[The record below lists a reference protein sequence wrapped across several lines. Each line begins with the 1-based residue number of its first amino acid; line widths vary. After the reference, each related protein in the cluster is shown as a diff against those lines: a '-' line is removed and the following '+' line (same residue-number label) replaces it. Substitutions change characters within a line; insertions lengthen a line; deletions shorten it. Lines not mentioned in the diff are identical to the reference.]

1 MFQDS
6 SFIESEG
13 SIPAYTLPP
22 TQLPLDEQL
31 PIRLQQH
38 LQQLRLI
45 LPVISVTV
53 LALRRQNAELDED
66 IASVLH
72 QHASDPL
79 DVEIDKL
86 EALLESLAVARRAK
100 GAH

>member
-1 MFQDS
+1 MFQES
-6 SFIESEG
+6 SFIEFEG
-13 SIPAYTLPP
+13 SAAASTLPP
-22 TQLPLDEQL
+22 TQLSLDEQL
-31 PIRLQQH
+31 PIHLQQH
-38 LQQLRLI
+38 LQRLRLI

-79 DVEIDKL
+79 DVEIDKI
-86 EALLESLAVARRAK
+86 EALLELLAATRQAK